1 MLGLKLETCFGWPI
15 QVQSGNVKANTFL
28 NWPMQAHGA
37 EMMRAACILAVES
50 GLKLCAP
57 IHDALLIETPENQI
71 DADVAKLKECMSEAS
86 EGVLGTG
93 KICRVDAEIVKYPNR
108 YMDEQGQEMWNKI
121 MIILEKVKE

>member
-1 MLGLKLETCFGWPI
+1 MFRHLSYLLAFSAFTT
-15 QVQSGNVKANTFL
+15 S
-28 NWPMQAHGA
+28 
-37 EMMRAACILAVES
+37 AALSAQDDDTNHSE
-50 GLKLCAP
+50 A
-57 IHDALLIETPENQI
+57 PENQI